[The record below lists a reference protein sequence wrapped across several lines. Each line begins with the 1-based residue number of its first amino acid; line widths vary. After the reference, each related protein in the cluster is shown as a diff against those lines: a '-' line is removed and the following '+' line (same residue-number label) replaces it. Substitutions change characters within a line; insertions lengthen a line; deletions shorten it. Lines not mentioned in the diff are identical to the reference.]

1 MLFSCPR
8 SVAPSLPSPPRL
20 RIVPHAG
27 GAHYC
32 FAEERAA
39 SFVGPNND
47 TPLSVH
53 LLSIVVKSHH
63 PRTFCLSLFSR
74 LRNPIC
80 LHQPSPPPPSTS
92 IPFPLLPPP
101 PVFLVSRFSKTI
113 PPPPL
118 RYFSP
123 SRTLPF
129 HAAFTLLSTQK
140 GPSFFTVRFPLYV
153 DYNVCFFTS
162 FIIPLPAHLNLRVYI
177 PNLEE

>member
-113 PPPPL
+113 SPPPPSVIFRLPGLFRFTLPL
-118 RYFSP
+118 RYYRPKKGHLFS
-123 SRTLPF
+123 LF
-129 HAAFTLLSTQK
+129 
-140 GPSFFTVRFPLYV
+140 VFP
-153 DYNVCFFTS
+153 CM
-162 FIIPLPAHLNLRVYI
+162 
-177 PNLEE
+177 